1 MALIVKRLVVGPLQT
16 NCYLVGC
23 EETKEGAIID
33 PGGDPQAILVE
44 AEKAKLA
51 IKYIINTHCH
61 FDHTLANGDLM
72 KATGAPLVI
81 HRAEKP
87 LLEAGGGASLFG
99 LQMQNSPS
107 AKVLVDEGDVITV
120 GRVELKVLHT
130 PGHSPGGISL
140 YNEAEGIFFSGDT
153 LFNMGIG
160 RTDLPG
166 GDFHALMESIKTKI
180 FTLPDET
187 VVYSGHGP
195 QTTVGQEKRDNPFI
209 LY

>member
-1 MALIVKRLVVGPLQT
+1 MIVKRLVVGPLQT
-16 NCYLVGC
+16 NCYLAGC
-23 EETKEGAIID
+23 QETREGAIID

-44 AEKAKLA
+44 VEKAKLV
-51 IKYIINTHCH
+51 IKYIVNTHCH
-61 FDHTLANGDLM
+61 FDHILANGDLM
-72 KATGAPLVI
+72 EATGAPLVI
-81 HRAEKP
+81 HRAEAP
-87 LLEAGGGASLFG
+87 MLRAGGGASLFG
-99 LQMQNSPS
+99 LRVHDSPP
-107 AKVLVDEGDVITV
+107 ANVLVDEGDVITL
-120 GRVELKVLHT
+120 GRIELKVLHT

-140 YNEAEGIFFSGDT
+140 YNQAEGILFSGDT

-166 GDFHALMESIKTKI
+166 GDFHTLMESIKTKI
-180 FTLPDET
+180 LTLPDET

>member
-1 MALIVKRLVVGPLQT
+1 LIVKRLVVGPIQT

-23 EETKEGAIID
+23 EETREGAVID
-33 PGGDPQAILVE
+33 PGGDPQVILAE
-44 AEKAKLA
+44 AEKAGLV

-72 KATGAPLVI
+72 KATDAPLVI
-81 HRAEKP
+81 HRAEIP
-87 LLEAGGGASLFG
+87 ILEAGGGASLFG
-99 LQMQNSPS
+99 LRVQNSPP
-107 AKVLVDEGDVITV
+107 ANVLVDEGEVITL
-120 GRVELKVLHT
+120 GKIELKVLHT

-140 YNEAEGIFFSGDT
+140 YTEAESILFSGDT

-166 GDFHALMESIKTKI
+166 GDFHTLMESIKTKI
-180 FTLPDET
+180 LTLPDET

-195 QTTVGQEKRDNPFI
+195 QTTVGREKGGNPFI